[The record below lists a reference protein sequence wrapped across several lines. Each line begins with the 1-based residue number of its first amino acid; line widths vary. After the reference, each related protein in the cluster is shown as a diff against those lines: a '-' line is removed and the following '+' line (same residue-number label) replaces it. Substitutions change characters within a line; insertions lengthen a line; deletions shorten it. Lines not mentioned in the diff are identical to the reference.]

1 MNIYK
6 STYTNKKTGA
16 MDNLQIRAYIAAK
29 TDTKNNM
36 HRLWEHINDLNLN
49 VGLSK
54 STMEELQAK
63 ISSKIAQCE
72 RSIQD
77 HEKLFSA

>member
-1 MNIYK
+1 
-6 STYTNKKTGA
+6 
-16 MDNLQIRAYIAAK
+16 MDNLSIKAHIAAK

-36 HRLWEHINDLNLN
+36 HRLWEHINELNN
-49 VGLSK
+49 NFGLSK
-54 STMEELQAK
+54 STMDELQAK

-77 HEKLFSA
+77 HEKLLSA

>member
-1 MNIYK
+1 
-6 STYTNKKTGA
+6 
-16 MDNLQIRAYIAAK
+16 MDNLSIKAHIAAK

-36 HRLWEHINDLNLN
+36 HRLWEHINELNNN

-54 STMEELQAK
+54 STMDELQAK

-77 HEKLFSA
+77 YEKLLSA

>member
-1 MNIYK
+1 LLAAVNFQ
-6 STYTNKKTGA
+6 T
-16 MDNLQIRAYIAAK
+16 MDELSIKAHIAAK

-36 HRLWEHINDLNLN
+36 HRLWEHINDLNLS

-54 STMEELQAK
+54 STMDELQAK

-77 HEKLFSA
+77 HQKLLSA